1 MSGKSVPRVQ
11 THYYT
16 PVAKYDGLID
26 GIVSKKGS
34 IFLDERGYFYEKYNK
49 QFLSDNKVTFVQEN
63 ISKSIKG
70 TIRGLH
76 WQTNP
81 NAQDKLVTCLVGE
94 IFDVAVDLRKNS
106 KTFGVY
112 CYQILKGDENMSLW
126 IPKGFAHGFQAITDD
141 CIISY
146 SVSGDFSKEDSKTI
160 NPLCTSIGIDWPIE
174 EKIISKNDSEALG
187 LIDLL
192 DREIFF

>member
-1 MSGKSVPRVQ
+1 MANNNRLIG
-11 THYYT
+11 
-16 PVAKYDGLID
+16 GLITN
-26 GIVSKKGS
+26 KGRV
-34 IFLDERGYFYEKYNK
+34 FLDERGYFYEKYNK
-49 QFLSDNKVTFVQEN
+49 QFLYDNKVTFVQEN
-63 ISKSIKG
+63 ISKSSKG

-126 IPKGFAHGFQAITDD
+126 IPKGFAHGFQAMTDD

-160 NPLCTSIGIDWPIE
+160 NPLCSSIGVDWPIE

-187 LIDLL
+187 LSDLL
-192 DREIFF
+192 DQEIFF